1 MNPDVLIAASLF
13 SFVSSI
19 TPGPNN
25 MMMLA
30 SGVNFGFRRSVP
42 HWLGICGGF
51 TFMLCAVGLGLHTLL
66 ADHPALYDLLR
77 YAGSAY
83 LIWMAWRLAT
93 ATAAPAASS
102 SQDDDASDSAA
113 RPLGVWAAAAF
124 QWVNPKAWVMAV
136 TAMSAYLPAHAQAID
151 VVALALLFGVINLPC
166 VACWA
171 GGGAALRRFLQDPLR
186 LRIFNISMALALLAS
201 LYPML
206 VT

>member
-1 MNPDVLIAASLF
+1 MNHDVLIAASLF
-13 SFVSSI
+13 SLVSSI

-66 ADHPALYDLLR
+66 ADHPALYDLMR

-93 ATAAPAASS
+93 ATATPA
-102 SQDDDASDSAA
+102 SQDDDAPKSEA

-136 TAMSAYLPAHAQAID
+136 TAMSAYLPARAQAID

-186 LRIFNISMALALLAS
+186 LRIFNISMAVALLAS

>member
-1 MNPDVLIAASLF
+1 MNHDVLIAASLF

-83 LIWMAWRLAT
+83 LVWMAWRLAT
-93 ATAAPAASS
+93 ASASPAV
-102 SQDDDASDSAA
+102 QDDDVPHSEA
-113 RPLGVWAAAAF
+113 RPLGVLAAAAF

-136 TAMSAYLPAHAQAID
+136 TAMSTYLPARAQPTD
-151 VVALALLFGVINLPC
+151 VLAVALLFGVINLPC

-206 VT
+206 MT

>member
-1 MNPDVLIAASLF
+1 MNHEVLIAASLF

-83 LIWMAWRLAT
+83 LVWMAWRLAT
-93 ATAAPAASS
+93 ATAAPAVQHEDAPASE
-102 SQDDDASDSAA
+102 A
-113 RPLGVWAAAAF
+113 RPLGVWGAAAF

-136 TAMSAYLPAHAQAID
+136 TAMSAYLPARAQAID

>member
-1 MNPDVLIAASLF
+1 MNHDVLIAASLF

-30 SGVNFGFRRSVP
+30 SGVNFGFRRSIP

-66 ADHPALYDLLR
+66 ADHPALYDVLR

-83 LIWMAWRLAT
+83 LVWMAWRLAT
-93 ATAAPAASS
+93 ATAVPT
-102 SQDDDASDSAA
+102 SQEDDAPKSEA

-136 TAMSAYLPAHAQAID
+136 TAMSAYLPARAQALD

-186 LRIFNISMALALLAS
+186 LRIFNISTALALLAS

>member
-1 MNPDVLIAASLF
+1 MNHDVLIAASLF

-66 ADHPALYDLLR
+66 ADHPALYDLMR

-83 LIWMAWRLAT
+83 LIWMAWRLAA
-93 ATAAPAASS
+93 ATAAPA
-102 SQDDDASDSAA
+102 SQDDDAPKSEA

-136 TAMSAYLPAHAQAID
+136 TAMSAYLPARAQAID
-151 VVALALLFGVINLPC
+151 VVVLALLFGVINLPC

-171 GGGAALRRFLQDPLR
+171 GGGAALRRFLHDPLR

>member
-1 MNPDVLIAASLF
+1 MNHDVLIAASLF

-51 TFMLCAVGLGLHTLL
+51 TFMLSAVGLGLHTLL
-66 ADHPALYDLLR
+66 AEHPALYDVLR
-77 YAGSAY
+77 YAGAAY
-83 LIWMAWRLAT
+83 LVWMAWRLAT
-93 ATAAPAASS
+93 ASAASTAP
-102 SQDDDASDSAA
+102 DDETPGTNV
-113 RPLGVWAAAAF
+113 RPLGVLAAAAF

-136 TAMSAYLPAHAQAID
+136 TAMSTYLPARAQAID
-151 VVALALLFGVINLPC
+151 VLALALLFGLINLPC

>member
-1 MNPDVLIAASLF
+1 MNQDVLIAASLF

-77 YAGSAY
+77 YTGSAY
-83 LIWMAWRLAT
+83 LVWMAWRLAT
-93 ATAAPAASS
+93 ATAAPAT
-102 SQDDDASDSAA
+102 QDDDAPKSEA

-136 TAMSAYLPAHAQAID
+136 TAMSAYLPARAQAID
-151 VVALALLFGVINLPC
+151 VVVLALLFGVINLPC

-201 LYPML
+201 IYPML

>member
-1 MNPDVLIAASLF
+1 MNQDVLIAASLF

-66 ADHPALYDLLR
+66 ADHPALYDLMR

-83 LIWMAWRLAT
+83 LLWMAWRLAT
-93 ATAAPAASS
+93 ASASPA
-102 SQDDDASDSAA
+102 SQDDDTPGSEA
-113 RPLGVWAAAAF
+113 RPLGVLGAAAF
-124 QWVNPKAWVMAV
+124 QWVNPKAWLMAV
-136 TAMSAYLPAHAQAID
+136 TAMSAYLPARAQAID
-151 VVALALLFGVINLPC
+151 VVVLALLFGVINLPC

>member
-1 MNPDVLIAASLF
+1 MNQDVLIAASLF

-66 ADHPALYDLLR
+66 ADHPALYDLMR

-93 ATAAPAASS
+93 ATATPA
-102 SQDDDASDSAA
+102 SQDDDAPKSEA

-136 TAMSAYLPAHAQAID
+136 TAMSAYLPARAQAID
-151 VVALALLFGVINLPC
+151 VVVLALLFGVINLPC

>member
-1 MNPDVLIAASLF
+1 MNHDVLIAASLF

-66 ADHPALYDLLR
+66 ADHPALYDLMR
-77 YAGSAY
+77 YTGSAY

-93 ATAAPAASS
+93 ATATPA
-102 SQDDDASDSAA
+102 SQDDDAPKSEA

-136 TAMSAYLPAHAQAID
+136 TAMSAYLPARAQAID

>member
-1 MNPDVLIAASLF
+1 MNHDVLIAASLF

-83 LIWMAWRLAT
+83 LVWMAWRLAT
-93 ATAAPAASS
+93 ASASPAV
-102 SQDDDASDSAA
+102 QDDDAPHSEA
-113 RPLGVWAAAAF
+113 RPLGVLAAAAF

-136 TAMSAYLPAHAQAID
+136 TAMSTYLPARAQPTD
-151 VVALALLFGVINLPC
+151 VLAVALLFGVINLPC

>member
-1 MNPDVLIAASLF
+1 MNHDVLIAASLF

-66 ADHPALYDLLR
+66 ADHPALYDVLR

-83 LIWMAWRLAT
+83 LVWMAWRLAT
-93 ATAAPAASS
+93 ATAAPAA
-102 SQDDDASDSAA
+102 QDENAPASEA
-113 RPLGVWAAAAF
+113 RPLGVWGAAAF

-136 TAMSAYLPAHAQAID
+136 TAMSAYLPARAQPFD
-151 VVALALLFGVINLPC
+151 VLALALLFGVINLPC

-206 VT
+206 AP

>member
-1 MNPDVLIAASLF
+1 MNHDVLIAASLF

-51 TFMLCAVGLGLHTLL
+51 TFMLCTVGLGLHTLL

-93 ATAAPAASS
+93 ASVSPT
-102 SQDDDASDSAA
+102 SQEDDTLDSEA

-136 TAMSAYLPAHAQAID
+136 TAMSTYLPARAQPSD
-151 VVALALLFGVINLPC
+151 VLALALLFGVINLPC

-186 LRIFNISMALALLAS
+186 LRVFNISMALALLAS

>member
-1 MNPDVLIAASLF
+1 MNNEILIAASLF
-13 SFVSSI
+13 SLVSSI

-66 ADHPALYDLLR
+66 ADHPALYDVLR

-83 LIWMAWRLAT
+83 LVWMAWRLAT
-93 ATAAPAASS
+93 ATAAPA
-102 SQDDDASDSAA
+102 SQDDDAPKSEA

-136 TAMSAYLPAHAQAID
+136 TAMSTYLPARAQTID
-151 VVALALLFGVINLPC
+151 VMVLALLFGVINLPC

>member
-1 MNPDVLIAASLF
+1 MNHDVLIAASLF

-66 ADHPALYDLLR
+66 TDHPALYDVLR

-83 LIWMAWRLAT
+83 LVWMAWRLAT
-93 ATAAPAASS
+93 ASAPAVQDEDAPASE
-102 SQDDDASDSAA
+102 A
-113 RPLGVWAAAAF
+113 RPLGVWGAAAF

-136 TAMSAYLPAHAQAID
+136 TAMSAYLPARAQAID

-186 LRIFNISMALALLAS
+186 LRIFNIIMALALLAS

>member
-1 MNPDVLIAASLF
+1 MNHDELIAASLF

-51 TFMLCAVGLGLHTLL
+51 TFMLSAVGLGLHTLL
-66 ADHPALYDLLR
+66 AEHPALYDVLR
-77 YAGSAY
+77 YAGAAY
-83 LIWMAWRLAT
+83 LVWMAWRLAT
-93 ATAAPAASS
+93 ASAASTAP
-102 SQDDDASDSAA
+102 DDETPGTNV
-113 RPLGVWAAAAF
+113 RPLGVLAAAAF

-136 TAMSAYLPAHAQAID
+136 TAMSTYLPARAQAID
-151 VVALALLFGVINLPC
+151 VLALALLFGLINLPC

>member
-1 MNPDVLIAASLF
+1 MNHDVLIAASLF

-66 ADHPALYDLLR
+66 ADHPALYALMR

-83 LIWMAWRLAT
+83 LAWMAWRLAT
-93 ATAAPAASS
+93 ASASPAA
-102 SQDDDASDSAA
+102 QDDDAPRSDA
-113 RPLGVWAAAAF
+113 RPLGVLGAAAF

-136 TAMSAYLPAHAQAID
+136 TAMSTYLPARAQVID

-186 LRIFNISMALALLAS
+186 LRVFNISMALVLLAS

>member
-1 MNPDVLIAASLF
+1 MNHDVLIAASLF

-66 ADHPALYDLLR
+66 ADHPALYDVLR

-83 LIWMAWRLAT
+83 LVWMAWRLAT
-93 ATAAPAASS
+93 ATAAPAT
-102 SQDDDASDSAA
+102 QDDDAPKSEA

-136 TAMSAYLPAHAQAID
+136 TAMSTYLPARAQPTD
-151 VVALALLFGVINLPC
+151 VLAVALLFGVINLPC

-186 LRIFNISMALALLAS
+186 LRVFNISMALALLAS

>member
-1 MNPDVLIAASLF
+1 MNHDVLIAASLF

-51 TFMLCAVGLGLHTLL
+51 TFMLSAVGLGLHTLL
-66 ADHPALYDLLR
+66 AEHPALYDVLR
-77 YAGSAY
+77 YAGAAY
-83 LIWMAWRLAT
+83 LVWMAWRLAT
-93 ATAAPAASS
+93 ASAASTAP
-102 SQDDDASDSAA
+102 DDETPGTNV
-113 RPLGVWAAAAF
+113 RPLGVLAAAAF

-136 TAMSAYLPAHAQAID
+136 TAMSAYLPARAQAID
-151 VVALALLFGVINLPC
+151 VVVLALLFGVINLPC

>member
-1 MNPDVLIAASLF
+1 MNHDVLIAASLF

-51 TFMLCAVGLGLHTLL
+51 TFMLSAVGLGLHTLL
-66 ADHPALYDLLR
+66 AEHPALYDVLR
-77 YAGSAY
+77 YAGAAY
-83 LIWMAWRLAT
+83 LVWMAWRLAT
-93 ATAAPAASS
+93 ASAASTAP
-102 SQDDDASDSAA
+102 DDETPGTNV
-113 RPLGVWAAAAF
+113 RPLGVLAAAAF

-136 TAMSAYLPAHAQAID
+136 TAMSTYLPARAQAID
-151 VVALALLFGVINLPC
+151 VLALALLFGLINLPC

-171 GGGAALRRFLQDPLR
+171 GGGAALRRFLRDPLR

>member
-1 MNPDVLIAASLF
+1 MNHDVLIAASLF

-66 ADHPALYDLLR
+66 SDQPGLYDLLR

-83 LIWMAWRLAT
+83 LVWMAWRLAT
-93 ATAAPAASS
+93 ATAVPT
-102 SQDDDASDSAA
+102 SQEDDAPKSEA

-136 TAMSAYLPAHAQAID
+136 TAMSTYLPARAQAID

>member
-1 MNPDVLIAASLF
+1 MNHDVLIAASLF

-66 ADHPALYDLLR
+66 ADHPALYDVLR

-83 LIWMAWRLAT
+83 LVWMAWRLAT
-93 ATAAPAASS
+93 ASADPAEQDEGAP
-102 SQDDDASDSAA
+102 DNEA
-113 RPLGVWAAAAF
+113 RPLGVLGAAAF

-136 TAMSAYLPAHAQAID
+136 TAMSTYLPPSAQPMD
-151 VVALALLFGVINLPC
+151 VLTVALLFGVINLPC

-206 VT
+206 AT

>member
-1 MNPDVLIAASLF
+1 MNQDVLIAASLF

-66 ADHPALYDLLR
+66 ADHPALYDLMR
-77 YAGSAY
+77 YTGSAY

-93 ATAAPAASS
+93 ATATPA
-102 SQDDDASDSAA
+102 SQDDDAPKSEA

-136 TAMSAYLPAHAQAID
+136 TAMSAYLPARAQAID
-151 VVALALLFGVINLPC
+151 VVVLALLFGVINLPC

>member
-1 MNPDVLIAASLF
+1 MNQDVLIAASLF

-66 ADHPALYDLLR
+66 ADHPALYDLMR

-93 ATAAPAASS
+93 ATAPPTTST
-102 SQDDDASDSAA
+102 SQDDDSPDSAA

-136 TAMSAYLPAHAQAID
+136 TAMSAYLPARAQAID
-151 VVALALLFGVINLPC
+151 VAALALLFGVINLPC

>member
-1 MNPDVLIAASLF
+1 MNHDVLIAASLF

-30 SGVNFGFRRSVP
+30 SGVNFGFRRSIP

-66 ADHPALYDLLR
+66 ANHPALYDILR

-93 ATAAPAASS
+93 ANASPAA
-102 SQDDDASDSAA
+102 QDDDTPHGAA
-113 RPLGVWAAAAF
+113 RPLGVLGAAAF

-136 TAMSAYLPAHAQAID
+136 TAMSAYLPARAQPTDVLAI
-151 VVALALLFGVINLPC
+151 ALLFGVINLPC

-186 LRIFNISMALALLAS
+186 LRIFNVSMALALLAS

>member
-1 MNPDVLIAASLF
+1 MNHDVLIAASLF

-83 LIWMAWRLAT
+83 LVWMAWRLAT
-93 ATAAPAASS
+93 ATAAPA
-102 SQDDDASDSAA
+102 SQDDDAPKSEA

-136 TAMSAYLPAHAQAID
+136 TAMSAYLPARAQAID
-151 VVALALLFGVINLPC
+151 VVVLALLFGVINLPC

-201 LYPML
+201 LHPML

>member
-1 MNPDVLIAASLF
+1 MNHDVLIAASLF

-66 ADHPALYDLLR
+66 ADHPALYDVLR

-83 LIWMAWRLAT
+83 LVWMAWRLAT
-93 ATAAPAASS
+93 ATASASPAV
-102 SQDDDASDSAA
+102 QDDDVPHSEA
-113 RPLGVWAAAAF
+113 RPLGVLAAAAF

-136 TAMSAYLPAHAQAID
+136 TAMSTYLPARAQPTD
-151 VVALALLFGVINLPC
+151 VLAVALLFGVINLPC

>member
-1 MNPDVLIAASLF
+1 MNNEILIAASLF

-30 SGVNFGFRRSVP
+30 SGVNFGFRRSIP

-66 ADHPALYDLLR
+66 ADHPALYDILR

-93 ATAAPAASS
+93 ANASPAA
-102 SQDDDASDSAA
+102 QDDDTPHGAA
-113 RPLGVWAAAAF
+113 RPLGVLGAAAF

-136 TAMSAYLPAHAQAID
+136 TAMSAYLPARAQPTDVLAI
-151 VVALALLFGVINLPC
+151 ALLFGVINLPC

>member
-1 MNPDVLIAASLF
+1 MNHDVLIAASLF

-66 ADHPALYDLLR
+66 ADHPALYDVLR

-83 LIWMAWRLAT
+83 LVWMAWRLAT
-93 ATAAPAASS
+93 ATAVPT
-102 SQDDDASDSAA
+102 SQEDDAPKSEA

-136 TAMSAYLPAHAQAID
+136 TAMSTYLPARAQAID

>member
-1 MNPDVLIAASLF
+1 MNHDVLIAASLF

-30 SGVNFGFRRSVP
+30 SGVNFGFRRSIP

-66 ADHPALYDLLR
+66 ADHPALYDILR

-93 ATAAPAASS
+93 ANASPAA
-102 SQDDDASDSAA
+102 QDDNTPHGAA
-113 RPLGVWAAAAF
+113 RPLGVLGAAAF

-136 TAMSAYLPAHAQAID
+136 TAMSAYLPARAQPTDVLAI
-151 VVALALLFGVINLPC
+151 ALLFGLINLPC

-206 VT
+206 AP

>member
-1 MNPDVLIAASLF
+1 MNHDVLIAASLF

-30 SGVNFGFRRSVP
+30 SGVNFGFRRSIP

-66 ADHPALYDLLR
+66 ADHPALYDILR

-93 ATAAPAASS
+93 ASASPAA
-102 SQDDDASDSAA
+102 QDDDTPHGAA
-113 RPLGVWAAAAF
+113 RPLGLLGAAAF

-136 TAMSAYLPAHAQAID
+136 TAMSAYLPARAQPTDVLAI
-151 VVALALLFGVINLPC
+151 ALLFGVINLPC

>member
-1 MNPDVLIAASLF
+1 MNHDVLIAASLF

-51 TFMLCAVGLGLHTLL
+51 TFMLSAVGLGLHTLL
-66 ADHPALYDLLR
+66 AEHPALYDILR
-77 YAGSAY
+77 YSGAAY
-83 LIWMAWRLAT
+83 LVWMAWRLAS
-93 ATAAPAASS
+93 ATAAPA
-102 SQDDDASDSAA
+102 DEDAPAGEA
-113 RPLGVWAAAAF
+113 RPLGVLGAAAF

-136 TAMSAYLPAHAQAID
+136 TAMSAYLPARTQPMD
-151 VVALALLFGVINLPC
+151 VLALALLFGMINLPC